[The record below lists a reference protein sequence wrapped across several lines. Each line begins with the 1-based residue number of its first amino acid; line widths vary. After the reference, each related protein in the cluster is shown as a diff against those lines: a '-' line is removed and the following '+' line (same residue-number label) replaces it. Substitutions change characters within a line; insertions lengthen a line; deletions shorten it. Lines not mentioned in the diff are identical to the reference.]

1 MRTIWLLAL
10 ASISVSA
17 IGIGAAAYLLER
29 IDRTPR
35 ELAPNLVHRA
45 EDHRPLIVNSAAF
58 AAGVLERMDRMANVQ
73 FRDPTSWVG
82 ASETA
87 SRTGASDNSLGPHHL
102 VDSVESLTAALN
114 AAEPGDIIEIKPG
127 RYRIEGGGLRIDR
140 PGRPDA
146 PITVRAERLGSVVL
160 ESRAIEAIKVSAQN
174 WHFENLVLR
183 GLCDAQ
189 NDRYCEHAFHIVGG
203 AQGTVIRNNVIT
215 DFNAQIKINGEGGA
229 FPDYGIIEGNTLQ
242 DGRPRQTANPVT
254 PIDLDAASGWL
265 ITGNL
270 ISDFIKSGGNRVS
283 YGAFAKAAGQHNSF
297 ERNVV
302 LCEHNLEGKQ
312 GTHVGISLGGGGSDP
327 KIRRDGGRSGLEQ
340 DGSRVSDNL
349 IAFCSDAGI
358 YLNRSGDSQVDH
370 NTLLDTSGII
380 VRFPESSARLDEN
393 IVDGII
399 SIRDGASASSKA
411 NLVASLLGLYLGL
424 HSPRRLFSDPAHL
437 DLTWKGAAPLGP
449 ESDSR
454 PDLCGTKRAL
464 HAVVGAF
471 ENFANCLHR
480 GAVPGGTEN

>member
-1 MRTIWLLAL
+1 MRTIRLLAL

-17 IGIGAAAYLLER
+17 IGIGAAAYVLER
-29 IDRTPR
+29 IDRPPR
-35 ELAPNLVHRA
+35 ELAPYLVHRA
-45 EDHRPLIVNSAAF
+45 EKHRPLIVKSAAF
-58 AAGVLERMDRMANVQ
+58 AAGYLERMDRMANVD

-87 SRTGASDNSLGPHHL
+87 SRTGASDDGLGRHYRIGSIDAL
-102 VDSVESLTAALN
+102 VAALN
-114 AAEPGDIIEIKPG
+114 SAQPGDVIELEPG
-127 RYRIEGGGLRIDR
+127 RYRIEGRGLRINR

-146 PITVRAERLGSVVL
+146 PITVRAERLGSVTL
-160 ESRAIEAIKVSAQN
+160 ESNAIEAIKISAQN
-174 WHFENLVLR
+174 WHFENLIVR

-189 NDRYCEHAFHIVGG
+189 SDSYCEHAFHIVGA
-203 AQGTVIRNNVIT
+203 AQGTVIRNNVII
-215 DFNAQIKINGEGGA
+215 DFNAQIKINGEEGA
-229 FPDYGIIEGNTLQ
+229 FPDYGIVADNTLE
-242 DGRPRQTANPVT
+242 DTRPRETANPVT

-265 ITGNL
+265 IARNL
-270 ISDFIKSGGNRVS
+270 ISDFVKLGGNGVS
-283 YGAFAKAAGQHNSF
+283 YGGFAKAAGQHNSF

-302 LCEHNLEGKQ
+302 LCEHHLQ
-312 GTHVGISLGGGGSDP
+312 GQPGERVGISLGGGGSGPD
-327 KIRRDGGRSGLEQ
+327 IRRDKGRSELEQ
-340 DGSRVSDNL
+340 DNSRVSDNL

-358 YLNRSGDSQVDH
+358 YLNRSANSQIDH
-370 NTLLDTSGII
+370 NTLLDTSGIV

-411 NLVASLLGLYLGL
+411 NLVTSLLGLYLGL
-424 HSPRRLFSDPAHL
+424 HSPRRLYSDPAHL
-437 DLTWKGAAPLGP
+437 DLTWKDTAPFGP

-471 ENFANCLHR
+471 ENFAKCLHR
-480 GAVPGGTEN
+480 GADSDR